1 MAAKTALYIL
11 GGLLLIPGL
20 FQFYNISQLQ
30 SLPSSYLDQVVQQ
43 IIEQKTQFGMLL
55 TIGGCILI
63 AIGYFIK
70 PTKSNPEEPTAGS
83 TEM

>member
-20 FQFYNISQLQ
+20 FQFYNASQL
-30 SLPSSYLDQVVQQ
+30 SAMENSFMGGMVKG
-43 IIEQKTQFGMLL
+43 IIEQKIQFGILL
-55 TIGGCILI
+55 TISGCVLI

-70 PTKSNPEEPTAGS
+70 PNSS
-83 TEM
+83 TEL